1 MNIALKKPLT
11 VAEYL
16 TRSEG
21 DVGPRRSEL
30 INGQMVEMSP
40 ERVEHNEVKAAV
52 YVALRQGVSRLA
64 LAHHAV
70 TDGMTVQIDDY
81 TAYEPDAAVYAGE
94 RLARGSMT
102 LPNPIIVVEVLS
114 PASAHSDRSA
124 KLVGYFKL
132 SSVAHYLI
140 IDPLGESVEHHARM
154 EDGSIVKRATSEGT
168 ISLAPPGISLDVAS
182 LFL

>member
-1 MNIALKKPLT
+1 MNIALKMPLT

-16 TRSEG
+16 ARA
-21 DVGPRRSEL
+21 DAAVGHGRSEL
-30 INGQMVEMSP
+30 INGQMVGMSP

-52 YVALRQGVSRLA
+52 YIALRDEVRKLA
-64 LAHHAV
+64 LPHHAV

-94 RLARGSMT
+94 RLARGSMV
-102 LPNPIIVVEVLS
+102 LLNPVIVVEVLS

-132 SSVAHYLI
+132 PSVAHYLI
-140 IDPLGESVEHHARM
+140 VDPLGQSVEHHSRM
-154 EDGSIVKRATSEGT
+154 EDATVTRHVAMSGT
-168 ISLAPPGISLDVAS
+168 IALDPPGISLDVAS
-182 LFL
+182 LFV